1 MDYKFNE
8 DKLLEEFTEYVNST
22 YGQHYGQTK
31 FQANE
36 VIVDRGNGTGF
47 CLGNVDK
54 YLQRYGKKGDET
66 EHRKDLFKMLH
77 YTLIAL
83 YVHDKENSSV
93 QQLKSVV

>member
-1 MDYKFNE
+1 
-8 DKLLEEFTEYVNST
+8 VNST
-22 YGQHYGQTK
+22 YSQHYGQTK

-54 YLQRYGKKGDET
+54 YLQRYGKKGDVT
-66 EHRKDLFKMLH
+66 EHRKDLFKILH

-83 YVHDKENSSV
+83 YVHDKENNDV
-93 QQLKSVV
+93 Q

>member
-8 DKLLEEFTEYVNST
+8 DKLLKEFTEYVNST
-22 YGQHYGQTK
+22 YSQHYGQTK

-54 YLQRYGKKGDET
+54 YLQRYGKKGDVS
-66 EHRKDLFKMLH
+66 EHRKDLFKILH

-83 YVHDKENSSV
+83 YVHDKENNGV
-93 QQLKSVV
+93 Q